1 MNFLFEKLTQRAT
14 NKANEVAL
22 ISGNHTLSNQQLLSA
37 VDNLANKLGAFNFQ
51 CVALYMDNSI
61 NWVIADLAVMKLGI
75 TVIPIPLFFS
85 KAQIQHLIQ
94 DAGIEAVLC
103 QEFDSKIFKVKSR
116 IQLDQM
122 QLALLDNPNKPDIDQ
137 LSQVAKITYTSGS
150 TGQPKGVC
158 LSVNNIENVCLALT
172 QMIEKYTIKHHL
184 CVMPLATLLENI
196 AGIYL
201 PLIMGNSIQVEPLSE
216 LGFEHS
222 SQFNPDQFAT
232 CIERCQP
239 DILILLPQMLK
250 SLIQLKRANP
260 SLFKSLKFA
269 AVGGGKSAQSALE
282 EAHRLGLPVYEGY
295 GLSECA
301 ATVSL
306 NTPDNMKLG
315 SVGKVLPHTRVRID
329 ESGEIVIAG
338 QAMLGYLHQ
347 DDLNQKQPAN
357 EIHTGDLGH
366 IDDEGYLYISGRR
379 KNLLISSFGRNIAP
393 EWVESELGHSPYI
406 NQVAVFGDAK
416 PWLNAV
422 ITATKNATDKQIQT
436 ELNRINTRLPDYAQI
451 KGWIRSDEPFSTQNQ
466 LLTDNGRIRR
476 DFIFNTYKPQLE
488 SLYSTRLAG

>member
-1 MNFLFEKLTQRAT
+1 MNFLFKKLAQRAET
-14 NKANEVAL
+14 QANEPAL
-22 ISGNHTLSNQQLLSA
+22 ISGNQTLSNLQLLNSIN
-37 VDNLANKLGAFNFQ
+37 DLAQKLEAFHFK
-51 CVALYMDNSI
+51 CIALYMDNSI
-61 NWVIADLAVMKLGI
+61 NWVIADLAAMKLGI

-85 KAQIQHLIQ
+85 DAQIQHLIQ

-103 QEFDSKIFKVKSR
+103 QDFDTNVFKVKDR
-116 IQLDQM
+116 VQFDQA
-122 QLALLDNPNKPDIDQ
+122 QLALLDNPNKPDIAQ

-150 TGQPKGVC
+150 TGNPKGVC
-158 LSVNNIENVCLALT
+158 LSANNIENVCIALT
-172 QMIEKYTIKHHL
+172 QMIGEYDINHHL
-184 CVMPLATLLENI
+184 CIMPLATLLENI
-196 AGIYL
+196 AGVYL
-201 PLIMGNSIQVEPLSE
+201 PLIMGNSIQVEPLAE
-216 LGFEHS
+216 LGFKQS
-222 SQFNPDQFAT
+222 SQFNPEQFAA

-250 SLIQLKRANP
+250 TVIQLKKANP
-260 SLFKSLKFA
+260 NLFKSLKFA

-282 EAHRLGLPVYEGY
+282 EAHQIGLPVYEGY

-315 SVGKVLPHTRVRID
+315 SVGKVLPHTQVRID
-329 ESGEIVIAG
+329 DTGEIIVSG

-347 DDLNQKQPAN
+347 DDLNQDKENN
-357 EIHTGDLGH
+357 EIHTGDLGY
-366 IDDEGYLYISGRR
+366 IDDDGYLYISGRR

-393 EWVESELGHSPYI
+393 EWVESELSHSPFI

-422 ITATKNATDKQIQT
+422 ITTAKNATNNQVQT
-436 ELNRINTRLPDYAQI
+436 ELNRINKTLPDYAQI
-451 KGWIRSDEPFSTQNQ
+451 KGWIRSNEAFSTQNQ

-476 DFIFNTYKPQLE
+476 DYILNRYNNQLNA
-488 SLYSTRLAG
+488 LY